1 MKWLLPENG
10 RECDPIFLIEAE
22 EWIMLHY
29 NTYHSLWVLLVVAIN
44 V

>member
-10 RECDPIFLIEAE
+10 RQYDPIFLAEAE
-22 EWIMLHY
+22 EGIMLHY
-29 NTYHSLWVLLVVAIN
+29 NTYHSLWVLLVVAIS